1 MEPACSRPCSFTTQ
15 GTIIDRI
22 DYNISTTAVLAD
34 EARRELVEANK
45 SHKKYRTKL
54 CILLLIAISVALL
67 LTILFRPK
75 SRGSSAGSQ
84 VAPPPTSAPSMA
96 QPSAINVVGGTVQL
110 VYELARAAAT

>member
-1 MEPACSRPCSFTTQ
+1 
-15 GTIIDRI
+15 
-22 DYNISTTAVLAD
+22 VLAD

-84 VAPPPTSAPSMA
+84 VAPPPPTAAPTAPEASAVNA
-96 QPSAINVVGGTVQL
+96 VRDTVQL